1 MLNLIRHIPIWHSLL
16 AGLTRPQ
23 TAVVLYCLTLHAH
36 NSSLSIIAYLAHAVP
51 LAQLVA
57 VYICIPCACGTAW
70 LFTHTTRRCLHLH
83 TVRMLYCLHN
93 SSLST
98 FAYRAH
104 VVLLGSS
111 RTQLIAVYICI
122 PCACGTAWLF
132 THTIRRCLHLHT
144 VRMWYC
150 LALHA
155 HNSSLSIFAY
165 LAHVVLLA
173 QLVAVYI
180 CIPCACG
187 TAWLFTHTTRRCLYL
202 NTLRMWYCLHNS
214 SLSIFAYLV
223 HVVLLKSSRTQ
234 FVAVYIC
241 IPCACG
247 IILIYK
253 PPQCLPMVMHLAC
266 AFVQAL
272 KASMLPVHT
281 WRRPF
286 VP

>member
-165 LAHVVLLA
+165 RAHVVLLA
-173 QLVAVYI
+173 QFVAVYI

-202 NTLRMWYCLHNS
+202 HTLRMWYCLHNS
-214 SLSIFAYLV
+214 SLSIFAYRV
-223 HVVLLKSSRTQ
+223 HVVLLGSSRTQ
-234 FVAVYIC
+234 LVAVYI
-241 IPCACG
+241 
-247 IILIYK
+247 
-253 PPQCLPMVMHLAC
+253 
-266 AFVQAL
+266 
-272 KASMLPVHT
+272 
-281 WRRPF
+281 
-286 VP
+286 